1 MLDRHSRHLYVAL
14 TNISMNLLTE
24 PYLNQASKWPQTGR
38 HILAQF
44 DENTVVVY
52 QAYRPAIGLFAAEH
66 GYFGGEFSL
75 NRMSWI
81 KPNFLWMMYRSQW
94 GTKPGQEVIL
104 AVWLRRSAFDEILAS
119 AVHSNF
125 VTAVYGS
132 EKNWQQA
139 VKNSA
144 VRLQW
149 DPDHHPS
156 GAKLERRAIQLGLR
170 GTALASYARDWI
182 VNIEDISEFV
192 QQQRQYK
199 EGDRAQLL
207 TPSETVYPV
216 IDPDVCQRL
225 GLSVPN

>member
-1 MLDRHSRHLYVAL
+1 MKLV
-14 TNISMNLLTE
+14 TKF
-24 PYLNQASKWPQTGR
+24 YLNQASTWPKTGR

-52 QAYRPAIGLFAAEH
+52 QAYRPEIGLFAAKN

-81 KPNFLWMMYRSQW
+81 KPNFLWMMYRSNW
-94 GTKPGQEVIL
+94 GTTLGQEVIL
-104 AVWLRRSAFDEILAS
+104 AVWLKRSTFDLILAS

-125 VTAVYGS
+125 VSEVYSS
-132 EKNWQQA
+132 EQAWQQA
-139 VKNSA
+139 VKNSD
-144 VRLQW
+144 VRLQL

-170 GTALASYARDWI
+170 GDVLANYARESI

-192 QQQRQYK
+192 QQQHQYNT
-199 EGDRAQLL
+199 GDRAQLL
-207 TPSETVYPV
+207 TPIETVYPV
-216 IDPDVCQRL
+216 TDPQVCHKL
-225 GLSVPN
+225 GLSIAQTIYKE

>member
-1 MLDRHSRHLYVAL
+1 
-14 TNISMNLLTE
+14 MNLLAE

-52 QAYRPAIGLFAAEH
+52 QAYRPAIGHFAAEH

-94 GTKPGQEVIL
+94 GTKSGQEVIL
-104 AVWLRRSAFDEILAS
+104 AVWLVRSAFDEILAS

-125 VTAVYGS
+125 VPAVYES

-139 VKNSA
+139 VKSSA

-170 GTALASYARDWI
+170 GTALASYSRDWI

-192 QQQRQYK
+192 QQQRQYQQ
-199 EGDRAQLL
+199 GDRTQLL

-225 GLSVPN
+225 GLSVP